1 MEPLSLKVK
10 VPYIPSSMN
19 LNQDVDKLR
28 QNIER
33 MNKQRT
39 YFEKLNRVLDE
50 NEQLMYPFRTGN
62 SKIQKKP
69 HITDVQYTKQKKK
82 LSKPNFSPQIGC
94 WEMDIMDA
102 RPQLYLVMININTRY
117 LIVQPIKSKSTES
130 VASELEL
137 MKMSQDRISYPINV
151 IKSDGEA
158 SFPSAITK
166 VFGSEI
172 VHIVDTSPY
181 TYHNKTVD
189 AVIRTLRNALG
200 ENNQVLISN
209 PIIMQQ
215 LVYHYNYNKEHKFT
229 RITPAEFHGNIDAEY
244 GYIEMMKHELK
255 KINSRE
261 LLQPKLTP
269 GTIVMV
275 HLSNSKTSD
284 KFKKRRRNYNV
295 LAIFLE
301 YEGTSAI
308 VTRLTEQPNPDG
320 TINVLKVPTFSV
332 QFICR
337 SLTDIYQN
345 GSLTPI
351 GEQIKHTFNLSIT
364 PK

>member
-158 SFPSAITK
+158 SFPPAIAK
-166 VFGSEI
+166 V
-172 VHIVDTSPY
+172 
-181 TYHNKTVD
+181 
-189 AVIRTLRNALG
+189 L
-200 ENNQVLISN
+200 
-209 PIIMQQ
+209 
-215 LVYHYNYNKEHKFT
+215 
-229 RITPAEFHGNIDAEY
+229 
-244 GYIEMMKHELK
+244 
-255 KINSRE
+255 
-261 LLQPKLTP
+261 
-269 GTIVMV
+269 
-275 HLSNSKTSD
+275 
-284 KFKKRRRNYNV
+284 
-295 LAIFLE
+295 
-301 YEGTSAI
+301 
-308 VTRLTEQPNPDG
+308 
-320 TINVLKVPTFSV
+320 VLKQYT
-332 QFICR
+332 
-337 SLTDIYQN
+337 
-345 GSLTPI
+345 
-351 GEQIKHTFNLSIT
+351 
-364 PK
+364 